1 MLLKRIFFICLLLGT
16 LVLFVL
22 AALSLYEI
30 SENHSTTLTFP
41 EVGYYFHI
49 VLFVFFLLLILLSNI
64 MYFSLSKTIYLLI
77 TLVIFLV
84 FLDFYW
90 IMIKDR
96 FLLAGFFSFGAIFLV
111 ILNYYILRNYFNT
124 SKDKTNKNPA

>member
-30 SENHSTTLTFP
+30 SENHSTTLSIP
-41 EVGYYFHI
+41 EIGYYFHI

-90 IMIKDR
+90 IMIKDQY
-96 FLLAGFFSFGAIFLV
+96 LLAGFFSFGAIFLV

-124 SKDKTNKNPA
+124 SKEKINKNPA